1 MFGRRPRKRRERA
14 GESWALSKCVLLQS
28 VSSYSPVGKTQTR
41 KEAREHPPGSVLAG
55 LKEAAAGLRG
65 VRWLK
70 AGPVEEGSSGTVG
83 RPGGE
88 RGGVSA
94 ETQLGNKQLMQNISG
109 MSDCVNPCV
118 CMCV

>member
-1 MFGRRPRKRRERA
+1 MFGRAAAQAERERA

-28 VSSYSPVGKTQTR
+28 VSSYSPVGKTRTR
-41 KEAREHPPGSVLAG
+41 KEAREHPPGSVVAG

-88 RGGVSA
+88 RSGPGGGGGGA
-94 ETQLGNKQLMQNISG
+94 ETQ
-109 MSDCVNPCV
+109 
-118 CMCV
+118 